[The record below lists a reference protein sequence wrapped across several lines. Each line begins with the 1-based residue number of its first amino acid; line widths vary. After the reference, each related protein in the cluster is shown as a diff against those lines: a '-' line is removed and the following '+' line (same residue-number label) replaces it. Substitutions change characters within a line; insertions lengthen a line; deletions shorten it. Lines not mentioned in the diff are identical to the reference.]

1 MREEYQKINSQ
12 VRKVHCIIMFPL
24 QCTCTGSHTIPT
36 NSLIVHT
43 LTHSFSSP
51 SQLLYASD
59 ETPEQAAV
67 NSSTADQMDPAEEEM
82 FGSAQL
88 SFTGVLQPK
97 DMAGEPSEEAHA
109 NVHKLST
116 E

>member
-1 MREEYQKINSQ
+1 
-12 VRKVHCIIMFPL
+12 MFPL
-24 QCTCTGSHTIPT
+24 QCTCTHTHTIPT
-36 NSLIVHT
+36 KSLVHT

-59 ETPEQAAV
+59 ETPAQAAV
-67 NSSTADQMDPAEEEM
+67 NSSTADQTDQDEEEM
-82 FGSAQL
+82 FQSATL
-88 SFTGVLQPK
+88 SFTGVLQPV
-97 DMAGEPSEEAHA
+97 DLAREQSSLLEEAHA